1 MRGEKCGDCAALVD
15 VRDNGGDCAAFCAL
29 QDIDRSMGPTL
40 YLPGS
45 HTADAHA
52 AEPEITSYG
61 SARSSWSNVFMLLPA
76 ATAVERGDRLLVRTH
91 ADLAGAVPTY
101 RFDVALGRDEELHL
115 GSFAY
120 PEAPP
125 PPGGSGEDECL
136 VAVSYTHLTLPTK
149 A

>member
-1 MRGEKCGDCAALVD
+1 MARAATLRGL
-15 VRDNGGDCAAFCAL
+15 
-29 QDIDRSMGPTL
+29 MGWVEIF
-40 YLPGS
+40 
-45 HTADAHA
+45 TADAHA
-52 AEPEITSYG
+52 AVPEITSYG
-61 SARSSWSNVFMLLPA
+61 SARSSWSNVFMLLPE
-76 ATAVERGDRLLVRTH
+76 ATAVERGDRILVRTH

-136 VAVSYTHLTLPTK
+136 VEFW
-149 A
+149 

>member
-1 MRGEKCGDCAALVD
+1 MARAAARGLMGWSRSSRRTRTPPCPRSPPWL
-15 VRDNGGDCAAFCAL
+15 GG
-29 QDIDRSMGPTL
+29 
-40 YLPGS
+40 
-45 HTADAHA
+45 
-52 AEPEITSYG
+52 
-61 SARSSWSNVFMLLPA
+61 SSWSNVFMLLPA

-125 PPGGSGEDECL
+125 PLGGWSEDECL
-136 VAVSYTHLTLPTK
+136 VEFW
-149 A
+149 